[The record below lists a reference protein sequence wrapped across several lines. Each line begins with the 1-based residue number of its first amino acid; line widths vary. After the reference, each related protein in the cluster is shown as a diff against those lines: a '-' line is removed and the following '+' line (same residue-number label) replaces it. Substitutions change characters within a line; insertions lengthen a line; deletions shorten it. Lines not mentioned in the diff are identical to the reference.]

1 MQEVEE
7 EEEQK
12 KLQAMQTTRADDFRR
27 FRTTG
32 EDFDPTGRGD
42 FADWRFRDDAAD
54 ATDFAM
60 MLLMMMLLMRQI
72 SR

>member
-1 MQEVEE
+1 
-7 EEEQK
+7 
-12 KLQAMQTTRADDFRR
+12 MQTTRADDFRR

-32 EDFDPTGRGD
+32 EDFDPTGRRD

-54 ATDFAM
+54 ATDFAIM
-60 MLLMMMLLMRQI
+60 I